1 MAYLIDGNNLLGH
14 ISSYSIKDPRSR
26 SLLVRRLLFFQ
37 RLKRNRIFL
46 VFDGPP
52 DENLEPLVKERKKF
66 LLLYPARGQKADEII
81 QEIFSRQSDPKRL
94 CVVTSDRELGAM
106 AKAKRAR
113 VLSAK
118 EFNQELRRTLEGSR
132 KARELEKKD
141 KPLTSLETRLWQ
153 DLFEGNQ

>member
-14 ISSYSIKDPRSR
+14 ISDYNIKDPRCR
-26 SLLVRRLLFFQ
+26 TLLVRRLLLFQ
-37 RLKRNRIFL
+37 RLKRSRIFL

-52 DENLEPLVKERKKF
+52 DENLESLVGERKKF

-81 QEIFSRQSDPKRL
+81 QEIFSRRSDPKRM
-94 CVVTSDRELGAM
+94 CVVTSDRELRGM

-118 EFNQELRRTLEGSR
+118 EFNRELRRTLEDSR
-132 KARELEKKD
+132 EARELEKK
-141 KPLTSLETRLWQ
+141 T
-153 DLFEGNQ
+153 DL